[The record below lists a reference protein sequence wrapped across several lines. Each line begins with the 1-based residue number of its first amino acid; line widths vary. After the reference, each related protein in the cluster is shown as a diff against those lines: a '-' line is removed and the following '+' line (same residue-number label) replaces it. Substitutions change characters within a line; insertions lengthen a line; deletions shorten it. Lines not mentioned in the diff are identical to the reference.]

1 MQLGLAAWHRYMTSG
16 SADLLADLLADDV
29 MFYSPVS
36 PVAVQGKDTVLSHL
50 LGLGQLFGNGS
61 GFRYVRELVDGGEA
75 CLEYEATADEIVLN
89 GVDLIRFD
97 LEGRIVEFKSMIRT
111 AAAIAL
117 VQDHIEKQLQ
127 AV

>member
-16 SADLLADLLADDV
+16 DADMLGDLLADDV
-29 MFYSPVS
+29 VFYSPVN
-36 PVAVQGKDTVLSHL
+36 PVAKQGKDTALAHL
-50 LGLGQLFGNGS
+50 LALGQLFGSDS

-75 CLEYEATADEIVLN
+75 CLEYEATAGDVPLN

-111 AAAIAL
+111 TAALAL
-117 VQDHIEKQLQ
+117 VQEHIEKQVQ
-127 AV
+127 TV

>member
-16 SADLLADLLADDV
+16 DADLLGDLLADDV
-29 MFYSPVS
+29 VFYSPVS
-36 PVAVQGKDTVLSHL
+36 PVAAQGKETALAHL
-50 LGLGQLFGNGS
+50 LALGQLFGGNS

-75 CLEYEATADEIVLN
+75 CLEYEANAGDVALN

-111 AAAIAL
+111 TAALEL
-117 VQDHIEKQLQ
+117 VRNHIENQLQ